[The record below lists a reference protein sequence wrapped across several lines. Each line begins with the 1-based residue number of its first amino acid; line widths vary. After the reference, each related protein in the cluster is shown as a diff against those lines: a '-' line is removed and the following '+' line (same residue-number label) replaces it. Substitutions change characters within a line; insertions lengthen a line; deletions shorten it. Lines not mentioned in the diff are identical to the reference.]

1 MAGRPIYKVYSRRT
15 GYHDDALDYFPFAF
29 NVRGELRDN
38 DEWTLSLLTNREVLH
53 LHHFGKGGRQVERNE
68 EYAIWTSEDEQ
79 GNHYVALF
87 NLSDKESTLQVSFQK
102 LNVSVPKT
110 IRNLWQSHDLEV
122 TNEGVTQVLPPHGSA
137 LLKLL

>member
-1 MAGRPIYKVYSRRT
+1 M
-15 GYHDDALDYFPFAF
+15 
-29 NVRGELRDN
+29 
-38 DEWTLSLLTNREVLH
+38 LH
-53 LHHFGKGGRQVERNE
+53 LHHFGKGGRQVEWNE

-110 IRNLWQSHDLEV
+110 IRNLWKSHDLEV

-137 LLKLL
+137 LLKLF